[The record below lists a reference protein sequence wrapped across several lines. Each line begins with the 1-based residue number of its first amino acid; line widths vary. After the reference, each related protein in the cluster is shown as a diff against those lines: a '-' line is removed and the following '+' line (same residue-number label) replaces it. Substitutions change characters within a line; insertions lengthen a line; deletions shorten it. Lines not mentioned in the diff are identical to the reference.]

1 MLKPK
6 GFTSRVI
13 HTPFAKDDVNRALHQ
28 PIYSNAAFDFE
39 SAENMELA
47 FQGRLPV
54 HAYSRI
60 TNPTVENFE
69 LRIKQ
74 MTDALNVT
82 ALSSGMA
89 AISNVIFLLASSGT
103 NIVVSNHLFGNTY
116 VFFNST
122 IRDFGIEARF
132 CDLTDSEAVRKNI
145 DGKTV
150 AVFAESI
157 TNPQLEVVDLALLAG
172 IAHEKSVPF
181 IVDSTLTPPNVFRAK
196 DFGVDIDV
204 ISSTKCISGG
214 ATSVGGLIVDYGN
227 FDWSKSAKLAP
238 LAKRFGPFA
247 FNYKLRREIF
257 RNLGACL
264 SPFAAYLQSLG
275 LETLQLRFEKAV
287 ENCRELAPFLKTL
300 PQVKSVHYP
309 GLKDSKYYEI
319 SKKQFGNY
327 PGAMLTFDFTS
338 KEECFAFV
346 NKLELIKRA
355 TNVYDNKTL
364 VIHPASTIYCDFSP
378 ADRESM
384 HVYDTTL
391 RLSLGIEYA
400 EDLKDDIL
408 QALEGLGH
416 GA

>member
-6 GFTSRVI
+6 GFTTRVI
-13 HTPFAKDDVNRALHQ
+13 HTAFAKDDVNRALHQ

-47 FQGRLPV
+47 FQGRLPA

-60 TNPTVENFE
+60 SNPTVENLE

-89 AISNVIFLLASSGT
+89 AISNVILLLASNGT
-103 NIVVSNHLFGNTY
+103 NIVASSHLFGNTLI
-116 VFFNST
+116 FFDKT
-122 IRDFGIEARF
+122 IRDFGIETRF
-132 CDLTDSEAVRKNI
+132 CDLTDAESVRKNI
-145 DGKTV
+145 DDKTV

-157 TNPQLEVVDLALLAG
+157 TNPQLEVVDLELLAS
-172 IAHEKSVPF
+172 IAHEMNVPF

-196 DFGVDIDV
+196 DFGVDIEV

-214 ATSVGGLIVDYGN
+214 ATSIGGLILDYGT

-275 LETLQLRFEKAV
+275 LETIQLRFEKAV
-287 ENCRELAPFLKTL
+287 DNCKQIADFLATL
-300 PQVKSVHYP
+300 STVKAVNYP
-309 GLKDSKYYEI
+309 GRKGSEFYEI
-319 SKKQFGNY
+319 SQKQFGEY
-327 PGAMLTFDFTS
+327 PGAMLTFDFAS
-338 KEECFAFV
+338 KEECFAFI
-346 NKLELIKRA
+346 NKLDLIKRA

-364 VIHPASTIYCDFSP
+364 IIHPASTIYCDFSLEE
-378 ADRESM
+378 REKM
-384 HVYDTTL
+384 HVYDTTV
-391 RLSLGIEYA
+391 RLSLGIEDVD
-400 EDLKDDIL
+400 DLKNDIL
-408 QALEGLGH
+408 QALNK
-416 GA
+416 

>member
-6 GFTSRVI
+6 GFTTRVI
-13 HTPFAKDDVNRALHQ
+13 HTAFAKDDVNRALHQ

-47 FQGRLPV
+47 FQGRLPA

-60 TNPTVENFE
+60 SNPTVENLE

-89 AISNVIFLLASSGT
+89 AISNVILLLASNGT
-103 NIVVSNHLFGNTY
+103 NIVASSHLFGNTLI
-116 VFFNST
+116 FFDKT
-122 IRDFGIEARF
+122 IRDFGIETRF
-132 CDLTDSEAVRKNI
+132 CDLTDEESVRKNI
-145 DGKTV
+145 DDKTV

-157 TNPQLEVVDLALLAG
+157 TNPQLEVVDLELLAG
-172 IAHEKSVPF
+172 IAHEMNVPF
-181 IVDSTLTPPNVFRAK
+181 IVDSTLTPPNVFHAK
-196 DFGVDIDV
+196 DFGVDIEV

-214 ATSVGGLIVDYGN
+214 ATSIGGLILDYGT

-275 LETLQLRFEKAV
+275 LETIQLRFEKAV
-287 ENCRELAPFLKTL
+287 DNCKQIADFLATL
-300 PQVKSVHYP
+300 STVKAVNYP
-309 GLKDSKYYEI
+309 GRKGSEFYEI
-319 SKKQFGNY
+319 SQKQFGEY
-327 PGAMLTFDFTS
+327 PGAMLTFDFAS
-338 KEECFAFV
+338 KEECFAFI
-346 NKLELIKRA
+346 NKLDLIKRA

-364 VIHPASTIYCDFSP
+364 IIHPASTIYCDFSLEE
-378 ADRESM
+378 REKM
-384 HVYDTTL
+384 HVYDTTV
-391 RLSLGIEYA
+391 RLSLGIEDVD
-400 EDLKDDIL
+400 DLKNDIL
-408 QALEGLGH
+408 QALNK
-416 GA
+416 

>member
-6 GFTSRVI
+6 GFTTRVI
-13 HTPFAKDDVNRALHQ
+13 HTAFAKDDVNRALHQ

-47 FQGRLPV
+47 FQGRLPA

-60 TNPTVENFE
+60 SNPTVENLE

-89 AISNVIFLLASSGT
+89 AISNVILLLASNGT
-103 NIVVSNHLFGNTY
+103 NIVASSHLFGNTLI
-116 VFFNST
+116 FFDKT
-122 IRDFGIEARF
+122 IRDFGIETRF
-132 CDLTDSEAVRKNI
+132 CDLTDEESVRKNI
-145 DGKTV
+145 DDKTV

-157 TNPQLEVVDLALLAG
+157 TNPQLEVVDLELLAG
-172 IAHEKSVPF
+172 IAHEMNVPF

-196 DFGVDIDV
+196 DFGVDIEV

-214 ATSVGGLIVDYGN
+214 ATSIGGLILDYGT

-275 LETLQLRFEKAV
+275 LETIQLRFEKAV
-287 ENCRELAPFLKTL
+287 DNCKQIADFLATL
-300 PQVKSVHYP
+300 STVKAVNYP
-309 GLKDSKYYEI
+309 GRKGSEFYEI
-319 SKKQFGNY
+319 SQKQFGEY
-327 PGAMLTFDFTS
+327 PGAMLTFDFAS
-338 KEECFAFV
+338 KEECFAFI
-346 NKLELIKRA
+346 NKLDLIKRA

-364 VIHPASTIYCDFSP
+364 IIHPASTIYCDFSLEE
-378 ADRESM
+378 REKM
-384 HVYDTTL
+384 HVYDTTV
-391 RLSLGIEYA
+391 RLSLGIEDVD
-400 EDLKDDIL
+400 DLKNDIL
-408 QALEGLGH
+408 QALNK
-416 GA
+416 